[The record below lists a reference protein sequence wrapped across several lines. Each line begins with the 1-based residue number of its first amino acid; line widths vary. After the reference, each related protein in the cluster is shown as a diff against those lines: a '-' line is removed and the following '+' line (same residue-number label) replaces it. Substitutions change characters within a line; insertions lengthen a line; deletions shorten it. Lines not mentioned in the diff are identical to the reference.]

1 MSATEKLHQETT
13 LFTSARSNQV
23 HNRQVVLFW
32 CQVKI
37 PEGQVNDYPDWP
49 GLGLAQQSKMA
60 KNVIG
65 KERYGHCSL

>member
-23 HNRQVVLFW
+23 HSRQVVLFL

-37 PEGQVNDYPDWP
+37 PEGQVNDYPD
-49 GLGLAQQSKMA
+49 
-60 KNVIG
+60 
-65 KERYGHCSL
+65 